1 MKDMNFEL
9 VDVSQLKIGMYVE
22 LELGWMAHPF
32 PTSSFKI
39 SSEKQID
46 VIRGLGLKRVKFVP
60 TKSDAEFDNRQAP
73 PPTSAAQAA
82 EAAAAS
88 REAAATAERDKR
100 KLHNDLLGAQN
111 RSLVVCERRFG
122 D

>member
-39 SSEKQID
+39 SSDKQID
-46 VIRGLGLKRVKFVP
+46 TIRSLGLQRVKFVP
-60 TKSDAEFDNRQAP
+60 GKSDPEFDARAV
-73 PPTSAAQAA
+73 AAAA
-82 EAAAAS
+82 EAAAAK
-88 REAAATAERDKR
+88 AAHD
-100 KLHNDLLGAQN
+100 
-111 RSLVVCERRFG
+111 
-122 D
+122 